1 MTRGD
6 STYYL
11 PRVKLIIQFTNESL
25 FMNYMLENIVYG
37 LQQKVQIGQVTFSTS
52 DLNDFYDPWVDQTN
66 ISCMSDIITGG
77 STSVIMQPIT
87 FGKERIIII

>member
-1 MTRGD
+1 M
-6 STYYL
+6 
-11 PRVKLIIQFTNESL
+11 FTNKNISL
-25 FMNYMLENIVYG
+25 WIAFSRNVYG

-87 FGKERIIII
+87 FGKE